1 MWEIL
6 NYQHGFESL
15 GYLPQIIHAGGG
27 PVVDQVNERYAHGGG
42 WHPMQPKKWIL
53 NRDGMILFY
62 PIPEEEGGDEAYFPI
77 AMLKVSDQE
86 TVYVYDHAWV
96 LIDRG
101 GDDWEVSR
109 MD

>member
-27 PVVDQVNERYAHGGG
+27 PVVEQVNQNYRHGGG
-42 WHPMQPKKWIL
+42 WNKFTGFVLSRPSMEL
-53 NRDGMILFY
+53 CY
-62 PIPEEEGGDEAYFPI
+62 PVKADYEEEEIYKPYAR
-77 AMLKVSDQE
+77 LKVSDSE